1 MTHPPLSSK
10 RKTRQLWAVVLL
22 LLALPLLASAGEPL
36 PVEQVPMDSASETER
51 LIKAIQRRYEN
62 VTTFKAQFTQTSYH
76 PKLKTLI
83 EEGGTVDF
91 KKPGRM
97 RWDYTLRKVY
107 TVVGESNRVWIL
119 EPDRKK
125 ATVYPFESQT
135 ALTFLTGLGKLQQEF
150 DAQIV
155 PALPPEFQGEAATA
169 LELTPRVPN
178 PFVRDIQLIVA
189 PDGSEVVGTIV
200 TDPYGKPTIT
210 RFAQREYNVPVEEES
225 FKVAPP
231 GDWETLDPQRI
242 IGEATE

>member
-1 MTHPPLSSK
+1 MRSF
-10 RKTRQLWAVVLL
+10 LL
-22 LLALPLLASAGEPL
+22 ILLILGLPGLLPAGEAL
-36 PVEQVPMDSASETER
+36 PVEKMPVDSSSQTER

-83 EEGGTVDF
+83 EDGGTVVF

-97 RWDYTLRKVY
+97 RWDYTVRKVY
-107 TVVGESNRVWIL
+107 TVIGDSDRVWIL
-119 EPDRKK
+119 EPDKKK

-155 PALPPEFQGEAATA
+155 PALPPEFKGEAATA
-169 LELTPRVPN
+169 LELTPLVPN
-178 PFVRDIQLIVA
+178 PFVRDIQLVVA
-189 PDGSEVVGTIV
+189 LDGSEVVGTIV

-210 RFAQREYNVPVEEES
+210 RFAQREYNVAVDDAP
-225 FKVAPP
+225 FKVVPQE
-231 GDWETLDPQRI
+231 DWETLDPQRI
-242 IGEATE
+242 LEAPGK